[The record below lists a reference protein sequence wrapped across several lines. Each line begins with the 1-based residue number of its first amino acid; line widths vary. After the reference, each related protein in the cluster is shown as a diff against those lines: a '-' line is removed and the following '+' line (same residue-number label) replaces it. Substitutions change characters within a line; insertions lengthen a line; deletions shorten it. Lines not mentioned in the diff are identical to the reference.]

1 MKAILPDSFDNFS
14 ISTWRQIVC
23 GEKNILD
30 LLNQPFQLSPEKVEI
45 VEKLS
50 WTRLKSYSNL
60 FSIENINLIDKIL
73 QIENMLP
80 VVSWDW
86 GIKRT
91 NIIKKTSGLEKIDF
105 FTANKKKWDDFYTE
119 QTSNKNFKS
128 KLVYRISLIKS
139 KKNLLNPLGIKID
152 NNIDYAFPWNE
163 SIKIKDLYLRQGK
176 IKKIKEH
183 ELGGNSELEIIK
195 LVKNNITYQK
205 SNPIS
210 NQKKFA
216 QLWFKMLLLVK

>member
-1 MKAILPDSFDNFS
+1 MKAILPDSFDNFF
-14 ISTWRQIVC
+14 ISTWKQIVC

-60 FSIENINLIDKIL
+60 FSIENINLIDKSL
-73 QIENMLP
+73 QIQNMLS
-80 VVSWDW
+80 VVACDWD
-86 GIKRT
+86 IKRT
-91 NIIKKTSGLEKIDF
+91 NVIKKTSGLEKIDF
-105 FTANKKKWDDFYTE
+105 FTE

-128 KLVYRISLIKS
+128 KLGYRISLIKS
-139 KKNLLNPLGIKID
+139 KKNLLNPLEIKID

-183 ELGGNSELEIIK
+183 ELRGNSELEIIK

-216 QLWFKMLLLVK
+216 QLWFKMLFIIKE